1 MTAMPGPQS
10 DWLKNTLAAVR
21 EIVQQ
26 RLDEHSLD
34 AEAERDLQMA
44 LEELDVMWEE
54 LQGQADLLQRE
65 SRRYQEFFE
74 FAPDAYLITDAGGN
88 VREANRAATDLLGMA
103 RGTLVGRP
111 LAHFVAEEDR
121 TRFLSRFVTLVL
133 EPTGEAASWTCTLL
147 PPGLPPLEVA
157 ISVRAIPLRKSG
169 VAGLCWLVR
178 PA

>member
-1 MTAMPGPQS
+1 MPAPQS
-10 DWLKNTLAAVR
+10 DWLKSTLAAVR
-21 EIVQQ
+21 EVMQ
-26 RLDEHSLD
+26 RRVDTHSLD
-34 AEAERDLQMA
+34 AEAERDLKMA

-74 FAPDAYLITDAGGN
+74 FAPDAYLITDAGGS
-88 VREANRAATDLLGMA
+88 VREANRAATELLGIP

-121 TRFLSRFVTLVL
+121 TLFLSRFVTLVL
-133 EPTGEAASWTCTLL
+133 EPTGEPASWTCTLQ
-147 PPGLPPLEVA
+147 PPGAAPLQAA

-169 VAGLCWLVR
+169 IAGLCWLVR